1 MGPDRRELETRIASL
16 REKGDLDEAATCAV
30 QAFGPEVLGFLFSVL
45 RSESDASEVFSQAC
59 EDLWRSLEAFDGR
72 CSMRAWL
79 YKLAQTA
86 MARFRRAPHRRP
98 GRHVPLSGLG
108 VVVADVRSRTLPH
121 LRTSVKDQFA
131 KIRDSLDE
139 DDRALLILRVD
150 RGLSWRELART
161 FSIDDDAEE
170 ALRRLEARL
179 RKRFQHI
186 KEEIRSRALEAGLL
200 GTSHDDG

>member
-1 MGPDRRELETRIASL
+1 MDLESGIASL
-16 REKGDLDEAATCAV
+16 REKGDLRKAATCAV
-30 QAFGPEVLGFLFSVL
+30 QAFGPEVLGFLLSVL
-45 RSESDASEVFSQAC
+45 RNESDASEVFSQAC
-59 EDLWRSLEAFDGR
+59 EDLWRSLEGFDGR

-86 MARFRRAPHRRP
+86 MSRFRRSPHRRP
-98 GRHVPLSGLG
+98 GRHVPLSGLA
-108 VVVADVRSRTLPH
+108 VAAAEVRYQTLPH

-150 RGLSWRELART
+150 RRLSWRDIALT
-161 FSIDDDAEE
+161 FSLDDDPDD

-186 KEEIRSRALEAGLL
+186 KEEIRSRALAAGLL